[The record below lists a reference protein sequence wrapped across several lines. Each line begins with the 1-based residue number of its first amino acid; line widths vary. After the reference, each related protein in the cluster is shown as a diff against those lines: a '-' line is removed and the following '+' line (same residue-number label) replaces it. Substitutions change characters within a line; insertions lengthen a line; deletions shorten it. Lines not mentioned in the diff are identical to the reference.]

1 MPTTVIEPP
10 VPEAEMAR
18 SRIPT
23 GLLEALGSRNGSL
36 LTYVRPGSS
45 QAGPGAAK
53 EEPKLQEVGG
63 DGKGPDASRGY
74 DVEEYA
80 KIWHMLQEKTE
91 TWPCVQKFSIIG
103 PAGDDFVAQV
113 QEAVS
118 SSLGAEAEKVST
130 VPKQRWQS
138 VRLDVRC
145 ASPDDF
151 CLLHSR
157 LKSLPNARFL
167 L

>member
-1 MPTTVIEPP
+1 MLQGCALKTLSQGQQVAKGGPG
-10 VPEAEMAR
+10 
-18 SRIPT
+18 

-53 EEPKLQEVGG
+53 EPKLQEVGG

-118 SSLGAEAEKVST
+118 SSLGADAEKAEFGFRFRGLYSSQAAVA
-130 VPKQRWQS
+130 
-138 VRLDVRC
+138 VRAPGAPVLAGAFGVDRC
-145 ASPDDF
+145 WA
-151 CLLHSR
+151 
-157 LKSLPNARFL
+157 
-167 L
+167 